1 VKPRPRKG
9 EALNSKFDQNLVAA
23 GGLKALLT
31 EKPEMILI
39 DLLSPEHFARR
50 HIPGAR
56 NACVFQVSFLDDLAV
71 AAPDKQVPIV
81 VYGTSIRCQD
91 TAMALEKLDRAGYEH
106 VAFLKG
112 GLEAW
117 RGAGYDLEG
126 EATDQ
131 QDDPQTTVTL
141 PDGRYTVDSD
151 ASQVEWA
158 GRNPNTRHIGTV
170 DIAKGLIDIKDRTIT
185 GTVEID
191 MNTIHNIN
199 LEGDELHPVLEAHLR
214 SDDFF
219 FTKIFP
225 KAVFT
230 IKEANRIEPGWLT
243 APNYHVSGEL
253 NLRGVSADLEFDAA
267 VAPNQDGSFVLE
279 AHFDI
284 DRTRWNVIYGST
296 RFFEYLGMH
305 KVFDLL
311 SFQIR
316 MIAVR

>member
-1 VKPRPRKG
+1 
-9 EALNSKFDQNLVAA
+9 LNSKFDQNLVAV

-31 EKPEMILI
+31 EKSEMILI

-81 VYGTSIRCQD
+81 VYGASIRCQD
-91 TAMALEKLDRAGYEH
+91 AAMALEKLDRAGYEH
-106 VAFLKG
+106 VTFLKG

-199 LEGDELHPVLEAHLR
+199 LEGDELRPVLEAHLR

>member
-1 VKPRPRKG
+1 
-9 EALNSKFDQNLVAA
+9 
-23 GGLKALLT
+23 
-31 EKPEMILI
+31 
-39 DLLSPEHFARR
+39 
-50 HIPGAR
+50 
-56 NACVFQVSFLDDLAV
+56 
-71 AAPDKQVPIV
+71 
-81 VYGTSIRCQD
+81 
-91 TAMALEKLDRAGYEH
+91 MALEKLDRAGYEH
-106 VAFLKG
+106 VTFLKG

-117 RGAGYDLEG
+117 YGAGYDLEG

-141 PDGRYTVDSD
+141 PDGQYTVASD

-170 DIAKGLIDIKDRTIT
+170 DIAKGVIDIKDRTIT

-199 LEGDELHPVLEAHLR
+199 LEGDELQPVLEAHLR

-219 FTKIFP
+219 FSKMFP

-230 IKEANRIEPGWLT
+230 FKEAKRIEPGWLT
-243 APNYHVSGEL
+243 APNYHVHGEL
-253 NLRGVSADLEFDAA
+253 NLRGVSADLEFDAT
-267 VAPNQDGSFVLE
+267 VALIQDGSLVLE

-296 RFFEYLGMH
+296 RFFEHLGMH

>member
-1 VKPRPRKG
+1 MS
-9 EALNSKFDQNLVAA
+9 SKFDQNLMAA
-23 GGLKALLT
+23 HDLKALLT
-31 EKPEMILI
+31 EKPDTVLV
-39 DLLSPEHFARR
+39 DLLSPEHFAGR
-50 HIPGAR
+50 HIPGAQ

-81 VYGTSIRCQD
+81 VYGASIRCQD
-91 TAMALEKLDRAGYEH
+91 AAMALEKLDRAGYEH
-106 VAFLKG
+106 VTFLEG

-117 RGAGYDLEG
+117 RAAGYDLEG
-126 EATDQ
+126 EAPDR

-141 PDGRYTVDSD
+141 PDGHYTVDTD
-151 ASQVEWA
+151 VSQVEWA

-170 DIAKGLIDIKDRTIT
+170 DITAGVIDIKDGTIT
-185 GTVEID
+185 GRIEID
-191 MNTIHNIN
+191 MTTIHNIN
-199 LEGDELHPVLEAHLR
+199 LEGDELQPVLEAHLQ

-219 FTKIFP
+219 FTKMFP

-230 IKEANRIEPGWLT
+230 VKETKRIEPGWVT
-243 APNYHVSGEL
+243 APNYHVRGEL
-253 NLRGVSADLEFDAA
+253 NLRGVSADLEFDATA
-267 VAPNQDGSFVLE
+267 ASIEDGSFTME

-296 RFFEYLGMH
+296 RFFEHLGMH

-316 MIAVR
+316 INAVR

>member
-1 VKPRPRKG
+1 MISNIDKTIVIAKELKVLLS
-9 EALNSKFDQNLVAA
+9 EKSDIVLV
-23 GGLKALLT
+23 
-31 EKPEMILI
+31 
-39 DLLSPEHFARR
+39 DLLPPEHFDKI
-50 HIPGAR
+50 HIPNAK
-56 NACVFQVSFLDDLAV
+56 NACVFFVSFLNDLAAIV
-71 AAPDKQVPIV
+71 PDKLTPVV
-81 VYGTSIRCQD
+81 VYGSSIRSQD
-91 TAMALEKLDRAGYEH
+91 VAMALEKLDRAGYEQ
-106 VAFLKG
+106 VSFLKG

-117 RGAGYDLEG
+117 RGAGYDIEG
-126 EATDQ
+126 EVTDQ

-141 PDGRYTVDSD
+141 PDGQYTVDSE

-158 GRNPNTRHIGTV
+158 GRNPNSRHIGTV
-170 DIAKGLIDIKDRTIT
+170 DIAKGVIDIKDGTVT

-199 LEGDELHPVLEAHLR
+199 LEGDELQPVLEAHLR

-219 FTKIFP
+219 FTKMFP

-230 IKEANRIEPGWLT
+230 FKKAKRIEPGWLT
-243 APNYHVSGEL
+243 APSYHVNGEL
-253 NLRGVSADLEFDAA
+253 NLRGVSADLDFDAT
-267 VAPNQDGSFVLE
+267 VALLEDSSLVLE

-296 RFFEYLGMH
+296 RFFEHLGMH

-316 MIAVR
+316 MIVVR

>member
-1 VKPRPRKG
+1 M
-9 EALNSKFDQNLVAA
+9 NSKFDQHLVTA
-23 GGLKALLT
+23 GDLKALLT
-31 EKPEMILI
+31 EKPETVLI
-39 DLLSPEHFARR
+39 DLLSPEHFASR
-50 HIPGAR
+50 HIPGAQ

-71 AAPDKQVPIV
+71 AAPDKQVSIV
-81 VYGTSIRCQD
+81 VYGASARCQD
-91 TAMALEKLDRAGYEH
+91 AAMALEKLDRAGYEH
-106 VAFLKG
+106 VTFLKG
-112 GLEAW
+112 GLETW
-117 RGAGYDLEG
+117 RGSGYDLEG
-126 EATDQ
+126 EAPDQ

-141 PDGRYTVDSD
+141 PDGHYTVDSE
-151 ASQVEWA
+151 ASRVEWA

-170 DIAKGLIDIKDRTIT
+170 DIAEGAIDIKDGTIT
-185 GTVEID
+185 ATVEID

-199 LEGDELHPVLEAHLR
+199 LEGDELQPMLETHLQ

-230 IKEANRIEPGWLT
+230 VKVAKRIEPGWLT
-243 APNYHVSGEL
+243 APNYHVNGEL
-253 NLRGVSADLEFDAA
+253 NLRGVSANLEFDAT
-267 VAPNQDGSFVLE
+267 VALIEDGSLVME

-296 RFFEYLGMH
+296 RFFEHLGMH

-316 MIAVR
+316 MIAVRK

>member
-1 VKPRPRKG
+1 MISNIDKTIVIAK
-9 EALNSKFDQNLVAA
+9 E
-23 GGLKALLT
+23 LKVLLS
-31 EKPEMILI
+31 EKSDIVLI
-39 DLLSPEHFARR
+39 DLLPPEHFGKV
-50 HIPGAR
+50 HIPNAK
-56 NACVFQVSFLDDLAV
+56 NACVFFVSFLNDIAAV
-71 AAPDKQVPIV
+71 VPYKLTPVV
-81 VYGTSIRCQD
+81 VYGSSIRSQD
-91 TAMALEKLDRAGYEH
+91 AAMALEKLDRAGYEQ
-106 VAFLKG
+106 VSFLKG

-117 RGAGYDLEG
+117 RGAGYDIEG
-126 EATDQ
+126 EVTDQ

-141 PDGRYTVDSD
+141 PDGQYTVDSE

-158 GRNPNTRHIGTV
+158 GRNPNSRHIGTV
-170 DIAKGLIDIKDRTIT
+170 DIAKGVIDIKDGTIT

-199 LEGDELHPVLEAHLR
+199 LEGDELQPVLEAHLR

-219 FTKIFP
+219 FTKMFP

-230 IKEANRIEPGWLT
+230 FKEAKRIEPGWLT
-243 APNYHVSGEL
+243 APSYHVNGEL
-253 NLRGVSADLEFDAA
+253 NLRGVSADLDFDAT
-267 VAPNQDGSFVLE
+267 VALLEDSSLVLE

-296 RFFEYLGMH
+296 RFFEHLGMH

-316 MIAVR
+316 MIVVR

>member
-1 VKPRPRKG
+1 M
-9 EALNSKFDQNLVAA
+9 AA

-81 VYGTSIRCQD
+81 VYGASIRCQD
-91 TAMALEKLDRAGYEH
+91 AAMALEKLDRAGYEH
-106 VAFLKG
+106 VTFLKG

-296 RFFEYLGMH
+296 RFFEHLGMH

-316 MIAVR
+316 LIAVR

>member
-1 VKPRPRKG
+1 MS
-9 EALNSKFDQNLVAA
+9 SKFDENPVTAD
-23 GGLKALLT
+23 GLKALLT
-31 EKPEMILI
+31 KKQETVLI
-39 DLLSPEHFARR
+39 DLLSPEHFAGR
-50 HIPGAR
+50 HIPGAQ

-81 VYGTSIRCQD
+81 GYGASTRCRD
-91 TAMALEKLDRAGYEH
+91 AEMALEKLDRAGYEN
-106 VAFLKG
+106 VSFLDG

-126 EATDQ
+126 NAPDQ

-141 PDGRYTVDSD
+141 PDGHYTVDAG

-158 GRNPNTRHIGTV
+158 GRNPNTRHFGTV
-170 DIAKGLIDIKDRTIT
+170 DIAAGVIDIKDGTIT
-185 GTVEID
+185 GSVEID
-191 MNTIHNIN
+191 MTTIRNIN
-199 LEGDELHPVLEAHLR
+199 LEGDESQPILEAHLQ

-219 FTKIFP
+219 FTKMFP
-225 KAVFT
+225 KAVFSV
-230 IKEANRIEPGWLT
+230 KDAKRIEPGWVT
-243 APNYHVSGEL
+243 AANYHVKGEL
-253 NLRGVSADLEFDAA
+253 SLRGVSADLEFDAT
-267 VAPNQDGSFVLE
+267 VASIEDGSFAME

-296 RFFEYLGMH
+296 RFFEHLGMH

-316 MIAVR
+316 LIAAR